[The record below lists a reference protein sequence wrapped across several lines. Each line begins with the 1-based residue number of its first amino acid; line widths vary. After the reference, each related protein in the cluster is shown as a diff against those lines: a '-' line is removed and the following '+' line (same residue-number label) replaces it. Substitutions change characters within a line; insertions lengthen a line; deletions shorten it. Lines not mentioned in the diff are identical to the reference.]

1 MELSIE
7 NLEKLEDEKNCQ
19 NIIERK
25 IDSMSDFVFE
35 AGAGSGKTYALKESI
50 KYILVTKSKQLN
62 RNNKKVLCITYTN
75 SASSELKS
83 RLGNTKLVEISTIH
97 DALWGIVCNQKK
109 ALRNVH
115 RSKINRE
122 IDITERDFLESD
134 NGKVNSWF
142 KSQNDIFI
150 RKEFIQKIL
159 SKDFLDLY
167 FSRKRRK
174 KLKEFKDEVESFGY
188 TFNKN
193 QGKFE
198 KTVYYVNKISKLI
211 RAKDKLDTE
220 NNILV
225 KYDPNTNRDALHKMK
240 FSHDTLLEHSLSIC
254 NEYPSMLDI
263 IIDKYPYIFVD
274 EFQDTSPT
282 VISLL
287 SKISTRAKERARD
300 MCVGYFGD
308 PMQAIYRKGIGSK
321 VHCVHNGLC
330 TINKRHNRRSFKEV
344 IEVFDKFRTD
354 DLSQFSIYDDC
365 EGGSF
370 EYYYCKLDSGD
381 KTSDLVKVFLPEIK
395 DKLELGEDD
404 KICCLVLKNST
415 ISELVG
421 FPDLYRSF
429 SRLFYHEDAS
439 RLIISN
445 NVNNLDQFIRR
456 VYNIINFL
464 YKSEAKN
471 KSLRYFTENTSR
483 NITLKESL
491 NYIKE
496 VRSIKLDRDVSLSEV
511 INDVLSSYSSYSRL
525 LQENIQDLFFIC
537 NGEYNLDQ
545 FINNSV
551 KEVSEYLFKDID
563 EVNDIITEALGL
575 KLDEFIKWYEYL
587 DKDIKSNEVF
597 MTCHNSK
604 GLEYKNVVV
613 FLEER
618 FERKSDYI
626 SAFFDDIDNEK
637 YQSRRNLLYVSL
649 SRAVKNLIVCYLCND
664 EESASKPRPYF
675 GEPKKW
681 VLGSRLSNS

>member
-7 NLEKLEDEKNCQ
+7 NLEKLEDEKACQ
-19 NIIERK
+19 SLIDRK
-25 IDSMSDFVFE
+25 IDAMSDFVFE

-50 KYILVTKSKQLN
+50 KYILVTKSEQLN
-62 RNNKKVLCITYTN
+62 ANNKKVLCITYTN
-75 SASSELKS
+75 AASNELKS
-83 RLGNTKLVEISTIH
+83 RLGNTNLVEISTIH
-97 DALWGIVCNQKK
+97 DALWGIICNQKK

-115 RSKINRE
+115 KNKISRE
-122 IDITERDFLESD
+122 IIITEKGFLEKDS
-134 NGKVNSWF
+134 GKVYSWF
-142 KSQNDIFI
+142 KSQKNISI
-150 RKEFIQKIL
+150 RKGFIQKIL

-167 FSRKRRK
+167 YLRKRERR
-174 KLKEFKDEVESFGY
+174 LKEFKDEVESFGY

-198 KTVYYVNKISKLI
+198 STVKYINKISKLI
-211 RAKDKLDTE
+211 CAKDKLERVD
-220 NNILV
+220 NILV
-225 KYDPNTNRDALHKMK
+225 KYDSNTNRDALHKMK

-282 VISLL
+282 VINLL
-287 SKISTRAKERARD
+287 SKISTRAKDRTRD
-300 MCVGYFGD
+300 MCIGYFGD

-321 VHCVHNGLC
+321 VHSVHNGLF

-365 EGGSF
+365 EGGTF
-370 EYYYCKLDSGD
+370 DYYYCKLDSGD
-381 KTSDLVKVFLPEIK
+381 KTSDLVKKFLPEIK
-395 DKLELGEDD
+395 NNLELGEDD

-421 FPDLYRSF
+421 FPNLYRSF

-439 RLIISN
+439 RLIIGN
-445 NVNNLDQFIRR
+445 NIKNLDHFVRC

-464 YKSEAKN
+464 YKSEIKN
-471 KSLRYFTENTSR
+471 KSLRYFMGNTSR

-496 VRSIKLDRDVSLSEV
+496 IRSIKLDRDVSLAKV
-511 INDVLSSYSSYSRL
+511 LNDVLSSYSSYSRL
-525 LQENIQDLFFIC
+525 LQENIQDLFSTC

-545 FINNSV
+545 FINNSA
-551 KEVSEYLFKDID
+551 KEVAEYLFKDIG
-563 EVNDIITEALGL
+563 EVNEIIIEVLSL
-575 KLDEFIKWYEYL
+575 KLEEFIKWYEYL

-604 GLEYKNVVV
+604 GLEYKNVIV

-626 SAFFDDIDNEK
+626 SAFFDDIDNEE
-637 YQSRRNLLYVSL
+637 YRSRRNLLYVSL
-649 SRAVKNLIVCYLCND
+649 SRAVKNLIVCYLCHD
-664 EESASKPRPYF
+664 EESASKPRLYF

-681 VLGSRLSNS
+681 VS